1 MSDDPVL
8 TNGNGNGKAK
18 MKLTAVLAIMIVLG
32 FFGILI
38 RILAK
43 PDVIGHDALLML
55 TSTLG
60 AAFTGVIG
68 YYFGSSQSSAAKTDI
83 LADQAKK

>member
-1 MSDDPVL
+1 MADEPVVPEV
-8 TNGNGNGKAK
+8 NGKK
-18 MKLTAVLAIMIVLG
+18 KTELTAFLAILIVFG

-60 AAFTGVIG
+60 ASFTGVVG
-68 YYFGSSQSSAAKTDI
+68 YYFGSSQSSAAKTEI
-83 LADQAKK
+83 LADQSKK